1 MEIYLKNYGK
11 TYFSPK
17 SFNNSYGVPLSLCN
31 LEKEHEYGVFE
42 IGMSKKG
49 EIDTLSKIV
58 RPNIAIITNVA
69 EAHIENFKS
78 LNHIAKAKK
87 GEIINN
93 ISNLGCLILDR
104 DNKFYKYF
112 KSKAQKKKIKV
123 LSVGYNKKSD
133 IKIIKIK
140 NYLNYKVVTIK
151 SFNNKYKFRIKG
163 QLVKNIAFAV
173 AVLEVLNLKIQK
185 INNKIENIKVLEGR
199 GKIYKVKYRNLK
211 FNLIDESYNANP
223 LSMKQSIKNLSNIK
237 NKSHKYILLG
247 DMLELGTKSQML
259 HKKLSPIINNSN
271 LKNYLSTGIT

>member
-1 MEIYLKNYGK
+1 
-11 TYFSPK
+11 
-17 SFNNSYGVPLSLCN
+17 
-31 LEKEHEYGVFE
+31 
-42 IGMSKKG
+42 MSKKG

-78 LNHIAKAKK
+78 LNHIAKAK

-112 KSKAQKKKIKV
+112 NSKAKKKKIKV

-151 SFNNKYKFRIKG
+151 SFN
-163 QLVKNIAFAV
+163 KNI
-173 AVLEVLNLKIQK
+173 N
-185 INNKIENIKVLEGR
+185 
-199 GKIYKVKYRNLK
+199 
-211 FNLIDESYNANP
+211 
-223 LSMKQSIKNLSNIK
+223 
-237 NKSHKYILLG
+237 
-247 DMLELGTKSQML
+247 LELKD
-259 HKKLSPIINNSN
+259 N
-271 LKNYLSTGIT
+271 